1 MLNKFHVIQIGLDE
15 DVFDENAA
23 QDSRSRQ
30 ISYAKNLKKN
40 NSNIHLTNI
49 VLTDNRRLK
58 IEELEDVTFLPCPY
72 YRLRHIVPLALFL
85 KRLYKYNKI
94 ILITTQDIHGIF
106 WGAAIFSRMAKIP
119 VIGQIHYDLS
129 SANARED
136 LFVNLYGRLYER
148 VALRLILIF
157 DGVRVVNSA
166 TKTFLATL
174 GYKKPVSVCP
184 VPVTSYSIDK
194 IKSDNRWKY
203 PGALRVLFVGRF
215 VRVKNLDC
223 WMETARKTV
232 LENENIEFAMI
243 GDGDEKE
250 RLEKLCEKSGLR
262 DRVQFVGALTP
273 EQLVS
278 WYSSADV
285 LLLTSNHEGFGR
297 VVVEAMNYNVVPVC
311 TNVAGPKDIIKHGID
326 GFLDE
331 AKPDSLAK
339 YLTDLE
345 KDRNMLKAMGRCA
358 RNTVKKKYMPEI
370 LQKRWIDFL
379 LSYVQQPLET
389 P

>member
-1 MLNKFHVIQIGLDE
+1 MSNIFHIIQIGLDV
-15 DVFDENAA
+15 DVFNENAA

-30 ISYAKNLKKN
+30 ISYAQQFKKN
-40 NSNIHLTNI
+40 NKNIHLTNI
-49 VLTDNRRLK
+49 VLTQNRTLK
-58 IEELEDVTFLPCPY
+58 VEELEDVTFIPCPY
-72 YRLRHIVPLALFL
+72 YRLRHVVSLAIFL
-85 KRLYKYNKI
+85 KKFNKDNKVL
-94 ILITTQDIHGIF
+94 LITTQDIHGIF
-106 WGAAIFSRMAKIP
+106 WGAILFSRFAKVP

-129 SANARED
+129 SSYAREE

-148 VALRLILIF
+148 TALRLMLLF
-157 DGVRVVNSA
+157 DGIRVVNSS
-166 TKTFLATL
+166 TKKFLETL
-174 GYKKPVSVCP
+174 GYKKPVCVCP
-184 VPVTSYSIDK
+184 VPVTSSSIDT
-194 IKSDNRWKY
+194 IESNDRWKY

-223 WMETARKTV
+223 WIETAGIAV

-250 RLEKLCEKSGLR
+250 RLEKHCEKIELS
-262 DRVQFVGALTP
+262 DRIQFVGALTP

-278 WYSSADV
+278 WYASADV

-311 TNVAGPKDIIKHGID
+311 RNVAGPKDIISHGID

-331 AKPDSLAK
+331 ANPESLAN
-339 YLTDLE
+339 YLSELE
-345 KDRNMLKAMGRCA
+345 TNRDMLQAMGNCA
-358 RNTVKKKYMPEI
+358 RNTVNEKYLPEI

-379 LSYVQQPLET
+379 LSYVQQPLGAH
-389 P
+389 

>member
-1 MLNKFHVIQIGLDE
+1 MSDIFHIIQIGLDV

-23 QDSRSRQ
+23 QDSRARQ
-30 ISYAKNLKKN
+30 ISYAQQFRKN
-40 NSNIHLTNI
+40 NKNIHLTNI
-49 VLTDNRRLK
+49 VLTQNRTFK
-58 IEELEDVTFLPCPY
+58 VEKLEGVTFIPCPY
-72 YRLRHIVPLALFL
+72 YRLRHIVSLALFL
-85 KRLYKYNKI
+85 KKFNKDNRVL
-94 ILITTQDIHGIF
+94 LITTQDIHGIF
-106 WGAAIFSRMAKIP
+106 WGAKLFSRFVKVP

-129 SANARED
+129 SSYAREE

-148 VALRLILIF
+148 VALRIMLLF
-157 DGVRVVNSA
+157 DGIRVVNSS
-166 TKTFLATL
+166 TKKFLETL
-174 GYKKPVSVCP
+174 GYKKPVCVCP

-194 IKSDNRWKY
+194 IESNHGWNY

-215 VRVKNLDC
+215 VRVKNLAC
-223 WMETARKTV
+223 WIETAGKAV
-232 LENENIEFAMI
+232 SENENIEFAMI

-250 RLEKLCEKSGLR
+250 RLEKYSEKIGLS
-262 DRVQFVGALTP
+262 DRIQFVGALTP

-278 WYSSADV
+278 WYASADV

-297 VVVEAMNYNVVPVC
+297 VVVEAMNYEVVPVC
-311 TNVAGPKDIIKHGID
+311 TNVAGPKDIIRHGID

-331 AKPDSLAK
+331 ANPESLAK

-345 KDRNMLKAMGRCA
+345 TNRDMLQAMGNCA
-358 RNTVKKKYMPEI
+358 RNTVKEKYLPEI

-379 LSYVQQPLET
+379 LSYVQQPLGT